1 MHSFCA
7 VRLPNSLLLSPL
19 DTQSN
24 EKIIQNL
31 ELYTAIHQLTV
42 MYLALKCPF
51 FVDFFC
57 AGSAYCCVSPA
68 VVQIPNSHICC
79 KIN

>member
-51 FVDFFC
+51 LLIFFVL
-57 AGSAYCCVSPA
+57 VQHI
-68 VVQIPNSHICC
+68 VVYPLLWCKFQIPTFAA
-79 KIN
+79 K